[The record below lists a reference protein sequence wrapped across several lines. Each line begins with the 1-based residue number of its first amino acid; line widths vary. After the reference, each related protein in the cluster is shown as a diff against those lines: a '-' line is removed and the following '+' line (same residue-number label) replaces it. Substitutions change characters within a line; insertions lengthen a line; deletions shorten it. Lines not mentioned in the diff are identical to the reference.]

1 VVFWPGEYGAVNCCP
16 LCPPWL
22 RVCFLCGPGSGGSGG
37 GGGSEGCGDERDQI
51 IQEYVDFGVNF
62 VPTCGDFTQDASSAH
77 FSFAELNTG
86 DYSWAIIRDRLLTGL
101 ETTRSNYGYPML
113 VNSGYR
119 NPARNAR
126 IGGASQSRHMYGDA
140 ADIAAGDCPT
150 WNALA
155 EAACRAGAWVEPI
168 SLSGVG
174 HVHMDWGHAGTNCPQ
189 TCN

>member
-1 VVFWPGEYGAVNCCP
+1 MVFWPGEYGAVNCCP

-86 DYSWAIIRDRLLTGL
+86 DYSWAIIRTSLLDGL
-101 ETTRSNYGYPML
+101 ECTRSANGDVPL
-113 VNSGYR
+113 IINSGYR
-119 NPARNAR
+119 NPAKQNRVNP
-126 IGGASQSRHMYGDA
+126 GAINSRHVHGDA
-140 ADIAAGDCPT
+140 ADIASNASTWQPLHDAGKSCS
-150 WNALA
+150 
-155 EAACRAGAWVEPI
+155 ACVEPEG
-168 SLSGVG
+168 LSGAG
-174 HVHMDWGHAGTNCPQ
+174 HVHVDWRGSCPPGW
-189 TCN
+189 